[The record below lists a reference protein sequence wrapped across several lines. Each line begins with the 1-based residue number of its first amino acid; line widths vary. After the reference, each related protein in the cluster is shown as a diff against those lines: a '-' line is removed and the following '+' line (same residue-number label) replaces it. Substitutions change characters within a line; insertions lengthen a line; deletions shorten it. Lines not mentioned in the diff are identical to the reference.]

1 MQHTEHQNIVGLI
14 WNIANKLRG
23 PYRPPQYRKVMLPLI
38 VLRRL
43 DLALAPTKDKVL
55 QAAKDLK
62 AKGLKDNALEKALSR
77 VAVGAGRTQPLYN
90 TSRFTFEKLLGDPAN
105 IASNLVSYIHGFS
118 PRARDIFEKF
128 EFETEIHKLDESDR
142 LYLIIKEICAS
153 NIDLSPKRISNL
165 QMGYLFEELVRK
177 FNEQANEEAGDHF
190 TPREVIRLM
199 VNLVFT
205 DEKDVFKKGIY
216 KSIYDPTAGTGGM
229 LSVSQEFIE
238 SQNPDAHIELFGQE
252 YNPESYAL
260 CCSDLLIKDEPID
273 NLVYG
278 DTLGI
283 KNAKKLPGNYV
294 PHDGHPDKQFHYM
307 LANPPFG
314 VEWKPEKD
322 FVEDEYND
330 QGFNGRFGAGLPR
343 INDGSLLFLQHMI
356 SKMHAAPAQGGD
368 GSKIAIVFNGSPLF
382 TGDAGSGESNIR
394 RWIIENDWLDAIV
407 ALPDQM
413 FYNTGIYTYIWL
425 VTNKKPK
432 SRKGK
437 VQLIDGTRH
446 YKKMQKSLGNKRNEL
461 GDHHIAALVKLYGEN
476 KHNDKSATGPD
487 GKGEKR
493 ICSKIFDN
501 RDFGFLKITVER
513 PLRLNFRASSE
524 RIERIKQETAFANLA
539 TSKKTKNTK
548 VAVAEIAAGEK
559 LQQAILDL
567 LSSLDGETCYSNRK
581 AFEAALDAE
590 LETVEFKLAAP
601 VRKAIFAALAERD
614 DRADICRDKDGQPEA
629 DADLRDTEIVPLPSD
644 IKLPLP
650 LGYDNETGHDKLLKL
665 VKSHCE
671 DYLKR
676 EVLPHVPD
684 AWIDHSKTKVG
695 YEIPLNRHFYVYQ
708 PPRPLHD
715 IEADIKA
722 LESEIMAMLSEVV

>member
-1 MQHTEHQNIVGLI
+1 MQNAQHQNLIALI

-43 DLALAPTKDKVL
+43 DLVLAPTKDKVL
-55 QAAKDLK
+55 QAVDDFK

-77 VAVGAGRTQPLYN
+77 VAVGEDRTQPLYN
-90 TSRFTFEKLLGDPAN
+90 TSPFTFEKLLGDPTN
-105 IASNLVSYIHGFS
+105 IASNLVAYIHGFS

-128 EFETEIHKLDESDR
+128 DFESEIQKLDENDR

-153 NIDLSPKRISNL
+153 NIDLSPKHISNL

-199 VNLVFT
+199 VNLIFT
-205 DEKDVFKKGIY
+205 DESDVFKKGIY

-229 LSVSQEFIE
+229 LSVAQEFIE

-252 YNPESYAL
+252 YNAESYAI

-283 KNAKKLPGNYV
+283 KNAKKQSGNFV
-294 PHDGHPDKQFHYM
+294 SNDGHPAKQFHYM

-322 FVEDEYND
+322 FVEEEYNE
-330 QGFNGRFGAGLPR
+330 QGFSGRFGAGLPR

-356 SKMHAAPAQGGD
+356 SKMHASPDKGGD

-425 VTNKKPK
+425 VNNKKPEV
-432 SRKGK
+432 RKGK
-437 VQLIDGTRH
+437 VQLIDATRH
-446 YKKMQKSLGNKRNEL
+446 FQKMKKSLGNKRNEL
-461 GDHHIAALVKLYGEN
+461 SDHHIAELVKLYGEN
-476 KHNDKSATGPD
+476 KHNAQSATGAD
-487 GKGEKR
+487 GKGELR
-493 ICSKIFDN
+493 VCSKIFDN

-513 PLRLNFRASSE
+513 PLRLNFQASA
-524 RIERIKQETAFANLA
+524 ERIKLLREQSAFVNIAV
-539 TSKKTKNTK
+539 SKKIKNTTTI
-548 VAVAEIAAGEK
+548 ATEIAAGEQ
-559 LQQAILDL
+559 LQKDILAL
-567 LSSLDGETCYSNRK
+567 LNSLDSN
-581 AFEAALDAE
+581 ALYKNRDDFDEVLDQA
-590 LETVEFKLAAP
+590 LKKSSQKLP
-601 VRKAIFAALAERD
+601 VTLRKAILAALSERD
-614 DRADICRDKDGQPEA
+614 PEADICRDKDGNPEP
-629 DADLRDTEIVPLPSD
+629 DTELRDTEIVPLPATIS
-644 IKLPLP
+644 LPLP

-665 VKSHCE
+665 VKDHCE
-671 DYLKR
+671 TYLKQ
-676 EVLPHVPD
+676 EVLPHVSD

-695 YEIPLNRHFYVYQ
+695 YEIPLNRHFYVYE
-708 PPRPLHD
+708 PPRALNV
-715 IEADIKA
+715 IETDIKA
-722 LESEIMAMLSEVV
+722 LEGEIMDMLSEVV